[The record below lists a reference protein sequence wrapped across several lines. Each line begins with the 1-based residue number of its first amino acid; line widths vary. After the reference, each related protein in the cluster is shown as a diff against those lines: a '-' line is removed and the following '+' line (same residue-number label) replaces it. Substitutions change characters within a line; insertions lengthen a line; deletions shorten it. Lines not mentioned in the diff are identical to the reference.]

1 MRPEI
6 VFWLRLLAIAVL
18 VVALAGG
25 LVALTDSQ

>member
-6 VFWLRLLAIAVL
+6 AFWLRLLAVAVI

-25 LVALTDSQ
+25 LVALTDSR